1 MADVIV
7 DIRAKDDTRRGVES
21 VKRRLS
27 GLASSAGSILGGL
40 GLAGGVAAGVAAIR
54 SGVDAAADF
63 ETALTNIEARTEL
76 TEEGLNAV
84 RQQAL
89 DMGRDTQFSA
99 SQAAD
104 GMLELVTSGSSAEEA
119 IATIPGVLNLAAAA
133 GLGLGHAADGVTDV
147 MAQFGLEVGDANTVV
162 NAFTQAAGSSSAT
175 AADLI
180 DAMKN
185 GGAVASGFG
194 LDVEQTA
201 AAMAVLAEN
210 GLKGAEAGTALK
222 SFFLNATRGTGEAE
236 EALGSI
242 AFALEKNR
250 RGFEGTLGEFRTQLG
265 RTGESAQIIENAFSF
280 FDEDGSARDFNEVI
294 REISVALGEMTD
306 LEANTTLKQLAG
318 SYGQVAARALVAS
331 GGIDAMQETMG
342 EQRSAAEVAETQ
354 MDTLDAR
361 VASFGSSMETLAV
374 KVLTPLIDNVLKPF
388 TEFLT
393 DGLNAFN
400 AWLDTDDA
408 QQAIAAVSAGLQFL
422 WEVVSSLV
430 TIVRNAVGLIVSIFQ
445 GDFAGAFDYA
455 QAVVTAVIDYI
466 KLVWGTGLDF
476 VVHLIQNFVPTAIR
490 VFIGFVNGIIGLL
503 ESAFR
508 GILTFVQ
515 NILNTIIRSIN
526 DALNS
531 LPDFVKDTVFN
542 VTGGRIDI
550 KKGVGLLQEIDVAGS
565 FSLPRVGLP
574 AGLAAPGAAPA
585 ALPAFALPQ
594 FSGSGGGNTYIT
606 VEAST
611 LIGDPQSIATDI
623 NDLRRRGYIR

>member
-27 GLASSAGSILGGL
+27 GLASSAGTILGGL
-40 GLAGGVAAGVAAIR
+40 GIAGGVAAGVAAIR

-63 ETALTNIEARTEL
+63 ETALTEINARTEL

-89 DMGRDTQFSA
+89 DMGRDTKFSA
-99 SQAAD
+99 SQAAE
-104 GMLELVTSGSSAEEA
+104 GMLELITSGSSAEEA

-147 MAQFGLEVGDANTVV
+147 MSQFGLGVEDANTVV
-162 NAFTQAAGSSSAT
+162 NAFTQAAGSSSAN

-250 RGFEGTLGEFRTQLG
+250 RGFTGTLGEFRTQLG
-265 RTGESAQIIENAFSF
+265 RTGESAQVMANAFSF
-280 FDEDGSARDFNEVI
+280 FNEDGSARDFNEVI

-331 GGIDAMQETMG
+331 GGIDEMQDAMSQ
-342 EQRSAAEVAETQ
+342 QRTAAEVAETQ
-354 MDTLDAR
+354 MDTFQARLD
-361 VASFGSSMETLAV
+361 SLGSTLETLAI
-374 KVLTPLIDNVLKPF
+374 KVFIPLIDNFLKPLV
-388 TEFLT
+388 EWLINSV
-393 DGLNAFN
+393 NAFN
-400 AWLDTDDA
+400 MWLETEQA
-408 QQAIAAVSAGLQFL
+408 QQVIAAAGEGLQFL
-422 WEVVSSLV
+422 GQIIGQMV
-430 TIVRNAVGLIVSIFQ
+430 TIVRNAVGLIVSVLQ

-455 QAVVTAVIDYI
+455 RQLVESVIEYI

-476 VVHLIQNFVPTAIR
+476 IVHLIQNFGPTAIR

-515 NILNTIIRSIN
+515 NILNTIIRTIN

-542 VTGGRIDI
+542 VTGGSIDI

-565 FSLPRVGLP
+565 FELPRVGLP

-594 FSGSGGGNTYIT
+594 FSGGGGGNTYIT
-606 VEAST
+606 VETNT
-611 LIGDPQSIATDI
+611 LIGDAQSVATDI
-623 NDLRRRGYIR
+623 NDLMRRGIVR